1 MPPSDSIA
9 AGYGPGGV
17 ISTRSESSTRTSADQ
32 CSSGPHELSASTPGS
47 AEASSSEKRDSTRT
61 RYDSR
66 PSMRD
71 EAAACERAFGYPPA
85 NVYDISDRSVACCLI
100 RIGQPSGLPKALD
113 AKLRAELAALWAVP
127 V

>member
-71 EAAACERAFGYPPA
+71 EAAACERAFGYPA
-85 NVYDISDRSVACCLI
+85 RTERDVRERAIVIELLRSG
-100 RIGQPSGLPKALD
+100 RPTGLPRDLDLRLREAL
-113 AKLRAELAALWAVP
+113 AWS
-127 V
+127 